1 MFYEKLS
8 PSLCA
13 FTSQLFGMD
22 IPKNTKNALNVLE
35 WKEAVLEEM
44 GALEKK
50 IRLGKVVNLLEG
62 KSTIGCKWIFTVKYN
77 PDSLLERYKAPLVAK
92 GFTQTYGIDY
102 SETFAPMAKL
112 NRVRV
117 LLSIVANLDW
127 TLQQLDVKNA
137 FLNGDL
143 EKEVYINSPPSF
155 SRRFDSKECKLRNSL
170 YELKQS
176 PRAWFEKFT

>member
-1 MFYEKLS
+1 MKCTKHPLSNFVFYEKLS

-22 IPKNTKNALNVLE
+22 IPKNAKNALNVLE

-92 GFTQTYGIDY
+92 GFTQTYGINY

-117 LLSIVANLDW
+117 LLSIVANLD
-127 TLQQLDVKNA
+127 
-137 FLNGDL
+137 
-143 EKEVYINSPPSF
+143 
-155 SRRFDSKECKLRNSL
+155 
-170 YELKQS
+170 
-176 PRAWFEKFT
+176 

>member
-1 MFYEKLS
+1 MKCTKHPLSNFVFYEKLS

-22 IPKNTKNALNVLE
+22 IPKNVLE
-35 WKEAVLEEM
+35 WKEVVLEEM

-77 PDSLLERYKAPLVAK
+77 SSGLLERYKALLVAK

-102 SETFAPMAKL
+102 
-112 NRVRV
+112 
-117 LLSIVANLDW
+117 
-127 TLQQLDVKNA
+127 
-137 FLNGDL
+137 
-143 EKEVYINSPPSF
+143 
-155 SRRFDSKECKLRNSL
+155 
-170 YELKQS
+170 
-176 PRAWFEKFT
+176 